1 MIDKKKE
8 PKHSESAWLNLGKLI
23 TSMIV
28 LGRLVL
34 EVVKLFIER

>member
-1 MIDKKKE
+1 MIDNKKE
-8 PKHSESAWLNLGKLI
+8 PKHPESAWLNLAKLT
-23 TSMIV
+23 TSFIV